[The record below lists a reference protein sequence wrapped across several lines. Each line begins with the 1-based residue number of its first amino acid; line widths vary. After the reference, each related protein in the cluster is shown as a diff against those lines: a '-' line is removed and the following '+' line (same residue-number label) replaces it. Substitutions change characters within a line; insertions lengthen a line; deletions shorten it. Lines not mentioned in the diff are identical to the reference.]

1 MHTVRYESELWS
13 LSSAVGDCAGAVNVV
28 SSAGVCAGVV
38 FSAVVCDGVVFSAVV
53 CAGVVDVVPSA
64 LCWCDCHG

>member
-28 SSAGVCAGVV
+28 SSAGVC
-38 FSAVVCDGVVFSAVV
+38 DGVVFSAGV
-53 CAGVVDVVPSA
+53 CDGVVDVVPSA

>member
-28 SSAGVCAGVV
+28 SSAGVC
-38 FSAVVCDGVVFSAVV
+38 DGVVFSAVV